1 MLDKVIAIG
10 LLAAVVFSALAYGT
24 VEPWSVAGFQA
35 IVLVLIL
42 LWGIKTVKDGRLAVA
57 VPATALPLFGILI
70 VALVQS
76 LAFTDGAGTR
86 LSISMDVEASRS
98 AVAVLAFLTFSFL
111 IAANFFASAPRM
123 RTLADFLIV
132 YGFAMAVFAL
142 VQHFTWDGRFYW
154 IRPSH
159 VSASPFGP
167 FANHN
172 HFAGYME
179 MIVPLPIALMLTRSV
194 SAERRIFYCFA
205 AAIMCIAT
213 VASLSRGGVLSLAC
227 GLAFVLLLTVR
238 QRRKSRLETHSRST
252 GKAPSRAAAFSS
264 TLLPVTLLTV
274 VIALGVFW
282 IGTEQLV
289 HRATQSRSS
298 EQQSFSATRGWIWRD
313 TLAMIAANPVLG
325 VGLGAY
331 GAAFPVYSKS
341 DGSLRVPQSHNDY
354 LQVVADCGIVGGA
367 IAAWFLILLFKAL
380 FRGIH
385 SPAGPDPASRSVS
398 GLALGFGGGIFAI
411 LFHSLFDFNLQI
423 PSNALLFLV
432 LSAVT
437 SQIGALV
444 AVPTGV
450 IATRP
455 AAAESAVAF

>member
-179 MIVPLPIALMLTRSV
+179 MIVPIPIALLLTQRMSG
-194 SAERRIFYCFA
+194 ERRVFYCFA
-205 AAIMCIAT
+205 AAIMAIAT
-213 VASLSRGGVLSLAC
+213 LASLSRGGVMSMVC
-227 GLAFVLLLTVR
+227 GLAFVLLLTIR
-238 QRRKSRLETHSRST
+238 QRRKSSAANRGRRP
-252 GKAPSRAAAFSS
+252 GKAAPLRAAAAFSAF
-264 TLLPVTLLTV
+264 LPVSVLVVAITV
-274 VIALGVFW
+274 GVFW
-282 IGTEQLV
+282 IG
-289 HRATQSRSS
+289 
-298 EQQSFSATRGWIWRD
+298 
-313 TLAMIAANPVLG
+313 
-325 VGLGAY
+325 
-331 GAAFPVYSKS
+331 
-341 DGSLRVPQSHNDY
+341 
-354 LQVVADCGIVGGA
+354 ADP
-367 IAAWFLILLFKAL
+367 L
-380 FRGIH
+380 
-385 SPAGPDPASRSVS
+385 
-398 GLALGFGGGIFAI
+398 
-411 LFHSLFDFNLQI
+411 
-423 PSNALLFLV
+423 
-432 LSAVT
+432 
-437 SQIGALV
+437 
-444 AVPTGV
+444 
-450 IATRP
+450 
-455 AAAESAVAF
+455 